1 MPVARPDVVAGNTRD
16 SYPYVNCH
24 NILSYFTDVTNGSTQ
39 LKNLVS
45 FSQFT
50 LDLANNLLPNS
61 CFAAPNLLHDA
72 HDAPLNFADLWLR
85 QNMAPLIFSSLFQ
98 KDGLLIIDFDE

>member
-85 QNMAPLIFSSLFQ
+85 QNMAPLIFSPLFQ
-98 KDGLLIIDFDE
+98 KDGLLINDFDE